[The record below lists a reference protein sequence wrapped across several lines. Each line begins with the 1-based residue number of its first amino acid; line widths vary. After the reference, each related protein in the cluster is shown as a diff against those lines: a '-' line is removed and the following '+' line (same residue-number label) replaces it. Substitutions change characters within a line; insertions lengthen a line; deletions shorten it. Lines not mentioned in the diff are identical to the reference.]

1 MPRAKSRVPSRE
13 RRKNILKAAK
23 GYYGR
28 RKSNIRLAIDAV
40 AHAGQYAYAH
50 RRDKKGDFRTL
61 WITRLNAAVSEFG
74 ISYSQFFHLW
84 NKADIKMSRKVLADM
99 AVSDP
104 AAFAASAAS
113 GAYAQADGF
122 QFPEFGKRDHL
133 SGTAVYQF
141 P

>member
-1 MPRAKSRVPSRE
+1 MPRAKTRVPSRE

-28 RKSNIRLAIDAV
+28 RKSNLRLAIEAV

-61 WITRLNAAVSEFG
+61 WITRLNAAVREHG
-74 ISYSQFFHLW
+74 ISYSQFIHLL
-84 NKADIKMSRKVLADM
+84 NKASIKMNRKVLADL

-104 AAFAASAAS
+104 AAFAVIVNKVKAA
-113 GAYAQADGF
+113 
-122 QFPEFGKRDHL
+122 
-133 SGTAVYQF
+133 
-141 P
+141 